1 MKMNDYYF
9 TSVFECCKIP
19 RMLWIAA
26 LLLSPYLLFGQG
38 TFTIKGTVKD
48 KADPLPGA
56 SILIE
61 GTTTGTISDMYG
73 NYELIVTTDQRTVS
87 VAFSSIG
94 YTRQI
99 QQVSLGGQE
108 TITLDVVL
116 EEDIT
121 QLDEILVVGSTLRSN
136 KRELG
141 NNISSVS
148 TRSLENS
155 GSSNLFSA
163 LQGKVP
169 GAQITQNS
177 GDPAGGI
184 TIRLRG
190 VKSLQGNSDPLYV
203 IDGVL
208 VSNSTVNVSQ
218 TALTNQVGGA
228 TSLGTNR
235 LVDIN
240 PADIETINIING
252 AAAAAQ
258 YGSRAS
264 NGLVIITTK
273 RGKEGLRELLSP
285 PV

>member
-1 MKMNDYYF
+1 
-9 TSVFECCKIP
+9 
-19 RMLWIAA
+19 MLWITA

-61 GTTTGTISDMYG
+61 GTTTGTISDMNG
-73 NYELIVTTDQRTVS
+73 NYELNVTTDQRTIS

-99 QQVSLGGQE
+99 QQVSLEGQE

-141 NNISSVS
+141 NSISSVS
-148 TRSLENS
+148 TKSLENS

-190 VKSLQGNSDPLYV
+190 CKIACKEILIHYML
-203 IDGVL
+203 L
-208 VSNSTVNVSQ
+208 
-218 TALTNQVGGA
+218 TAC
-228 TSLGTNR
+228 
-235 LVDIN
+235 
-240 PADIETINIING
+240 
-252 AAAAAQ
+252 
-258 YGSRAS
+258 
-264 NGLVIITTK
+264 
-273 RGKEGLRELLSP
+273 
-285 PV
+285 